1 MIISQHIM
9 IVLDQEGAHNRRYI
23 LVISAPYA
31 FELVENAVIFVQ
43 VTKFASQMVM
53 DWNGLDRSTFHV
65 DIPDLQREI
74 ITRENI
80 ATVVTE
86 LDVRYR

>member
-1 MIISQHIM
+1 MIHI
-9 IVLDQEGAHNRRYI
+9 LKGGAHNRRYV
-23 LVISAPYA
+23 LVISTPNA
-31 FELVENAVIFVQ
+31 FKLVENTVIFVQ

-53 DWNGLDRSTFHV
+53 DWNGLDRSGLHV

-80 ATVVTE
+80 ATVATE
-86 LDVRYR
+86 LDVRNR

>member
-1 MIISQHIM
+1 V
-9 IVLDQEGAHNRRYI
+9 IVSIPRSRRYNKRYI

-31 FELVENAVIFVQ
+31 FELVENAVIFVE

-53 DWNGLDRSTFHV
+53 DWNGLDGPGFHV
-65 DIPDLQREI
+65 NIPDLQREI

>member
-1 MIISQHIM
+1 MVVSMMHIQRGM
-9 IVLDQEGAHNRRYI
+9 SHNRRYVLI
-23 LVISAPYA
+23 ISAPNA

-53 DWNGLDRSTFHV
+53 DRNGLYGSGFHV
-65 DIPDLQREI
+65 DIPDFQREI

-80 ATVVTE
+80 AAVMTE
-86 LDVRYR
+86 LDV